1 MNRNNKI
8 RSPKNGKRE
17 RQVVSFVEELKSEVA
32 TFFEINNEKSFSL
45 TEILEHFE
53 AEDTKIRLILDGIL
67 QDLRD
72 EDRILRQLDGQF
84 RFKQAEV
91 SVLVGK
97 VDHVNKNFAFVVLDG
112 QDDVWVDGGDL
123 NGAIDGDTVQVT
135 VFSDSKRKKRKE
147 GRVEKVIAR
156 GRTEYVGTIEI
167 FPRYAIVEIDNRRIY
182 GDVYVSKNKSTE
194 AESGDKVLVKIT
206 NYATQTLRME
216 GEISDVLGKSG
227 DNNTEMHAI
236 LAEFGLPYKFS
247 DELEAEAAAISE
259 IITEEEISRRRD
271 MRSVLT
277 FTIDPADAK
286 DFDDALSIQF
296 LENGNI
302 EIGVHIADVSH
313 YIKMDSELEKEAY
326 SRATSVYLV
335 DRTVPMLP
343 EKLSNNLCSLRPN
356 EDKLTFSAIFEMTP
370 EAKIKKEWFG
380 RTIIHSDK
388 RFSYEDAQEVLDN
401 QAPLPPE
408 GGVIDS
414 IKSPSPDSLNHPI
427 TKSLNDSPNDSM
439 TQSLN
444 DSLNHQITK
453 SLNVLNSLAY
463 KLREERFEKGSI
475 NFETVEVKFKLDENG
490 KPLGVYQKA
499 RKDTHKLIE
508 EFMLLANKRVAEF
521 VHSKSKDK
529 THPNTMIY
537 RVHEEPNLERLRVFA
552 AFATKLGY
560 AMKVED
566 ESQAAKSLNG
576 LMASIEGKPEQNV
589 LEQLAVRTMAK
600 ARYTTEDLG
609 HFGLAFRRYS
619 HFTSPIRRYPDVMAH
634 RLLQH
639 YIDGKPSPDIA
650 WYEAACKRS
659 SEREKMASDAERASI
674 KYKQVEFMSLMDT
687 NKVWD
692 GLITGVTDFG
702 IFVEIIETSCEGLI
716 RMTDLNDDHYEL
728 DKENYRLVGQ
738 RSHKV
743 YSFGDALKVTV
754 KETNIARRSMDL
766 SLADAKPAGN
776 RGGFKK
782 DYNRG
787 RSNERGSKPK
797 RKR

>member
-91 SVLVGK
+91 SVLIGK

-112 QDDVWVDGGDL
+112 QDDVWVDGDDL

-182 GDVYVSKNKSTE
+182 GDVYVSKNKSKE

-259 IITEEEISRRRD
+259 IITEEEIARRRD

-401 QAPLPPE
+401 EAPLLPE

-414 IKSPSPDSLNHPI
+414 IKSPSGGFRGLLL
-427 TKSLNDSPNDSM
+427 T
-439 TQSLN
+439 
-444 DSLNHQITK
+444 
-453 SLNVLNSLAY
+453 LNSLAY

-529 THPNTMIY
+529 NTPNTMIY

-576 LMASIEGKPEQNV
+576 LMATIEGKPEQNV

-687 NKVWD
+687 DKVWD

-738 RSHKV
+738 RTHKV

-766 SLADAKPAGN
+766 SLADAKPTGN

-782 DYNRG
+782 DYNRS
-787 RSNERGSKPK
+787 RSNERSSKPRKK
-797 RKR
+797 R